1 MEKISMKVA
10 LVIFLVVASVV
21 SIEATRLL
29 TEEALETVFLGES
42 LPHVIIN
49 VDKQQSHRSEE
60 TLETVLHG
68 ESLPHGESWL
78 HGVKLRDPIIYNC
91 KKGYRVFV
99 CYEVLTKEERSRRVL
114 CISKPLT
121 ICRNMLYM

>member
-1 MEKISMKVA
+1 MFFHM
-10 LVIFLVVASVV
+10 
-21 SIEATRLL
+21 
-29 TEEALETVFLGES
+29 
-42 LPHVIIN
+42 
-49 VDKQQSHRSEE
+49 QSKTQ

-68 ESLPHGESWL
+68 GSWL
-78 HGVKLRDPIIYNC
+78 HGILIYNC

-99 CYEVLTKEERSRRVL
+99 CYEVLTKEERSRLVL

>member
-42 LPHVIIN
+42 LPHG
-49 VDKQQSHRSEE
+49 EE
-60 TLETVLHG
+60 KNHFGSLLHCQKGWHVGCYTVPPADYVTCTCFH
-68 ESLPHGESWL
+68 
-78 HGVKLRDPIIYNC
+78 D
-91 KKGYRVFV
+91 
-99 CYEVLTKEERSRRVL
+99 
-114 CISKPLT
+114 
-121 ICRNMLYM
+121 